1 MEASARVPFK
11 RDSGPGLS
19 KDAPMFL
26 RVERRGNENRTLK
39 QSARYRLCQH
49 SVCRAIDSHISAVY
63 YRIYNKGGAMAAKMS
78 FDTNDN
84 FLGRVETL
92 YVSPRHPVASLRSR
106 IAVTEGVLRTKVQLF
121 KNTDGDALLNDNDL
135 SLLAQTYPGCVED
148 DPIAAVVYED
158 EPQVGENNTFS
169 EELEATRA
177 YARTVQAFF

>member
-39 QSARYRLCQH
+39 QSARYL
-49 SVCRAIDSHISAVY
+49 Y